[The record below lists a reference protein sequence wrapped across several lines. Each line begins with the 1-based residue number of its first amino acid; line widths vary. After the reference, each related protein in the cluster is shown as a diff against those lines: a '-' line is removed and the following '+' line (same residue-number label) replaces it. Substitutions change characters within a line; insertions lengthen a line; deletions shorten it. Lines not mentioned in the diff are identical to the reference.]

1 MLGNMNKLSLTIR
14 KILIGFSLTVFFVP
28 GLTFAAIEQSTN
40 PNGANYRPPVDNTD
54 DGKVTQP
61 STTQSTDG
69 TVTETELFYNFN
81 YKGVNSS
88 TTKIGAVNR
97 IVSTKTWQQVLADVI
112 KILLNISGALAL
124 LALTLSGVM
133 MISARGKTDAFDKGK
148 KILGYALAGLVIIAV
163 SYAIVVGVS
172 DLQFFTPG
180 AGGGTVSNNA
190 PASTPQQPTTDEGK
204 TTTPTSR

>member
-1 MLGNMNKLSLTIR
+1 MNKLSLTIR
-14 KILIGFSLTVFFVP
+14 KILT
-28 GLTFAAIEQSTN
+28 GLGLLILFTPCLVLAEPA
-40 PNGANYRPPVDNTD
+40 PNNT
-54 DGKVTQP
+54 GTP
-61 STTQSTDG
+61 TSTTPQKDG
-69 TVTETELFYNFN
+69 QVTEAELFYNFN
-81 YKGVNSS
+81 YKNANTD

-133 MISARGKTDAFDKGK
+133 MISARGKADVFDKGK

-180 AGGGTVSNNA
+180 AGGGASSNTNSSA
-190 PASTPQQPTTDEGK
+190 SPSPSSTQPASTGAAQNQTGVK
-204 TTTPTSR
+204 N

>member
-1 MLGNMNKLSLTIR
+1 MSKKSLTISQ
-14 KILIGFSLTVFFVP
+14 ILIGFSLTFF
-28 GLTFAAIEQSTN
+28 LI
-40 PNGANYRPPVDNTD
+40 PNIAFSETPPS
-54 DGKVTQP
+54 
-61 STTQSTDG
+61 STTQSQDG
-69 TVTETELFYNFN
+69 QVTEAELFYNFN
-81 YKGVNSS
+81 YKNANTD

-124 LALTLSGVM
+124 LALTISGVT
-133 MISARGKTDAFDKGK
+133 MITARGKPDLFDKGK

-180 AGGGTVSNNA
+180 AGGGAVTNNS
-190 PASTPQQPTTDEGK
+190 STPATSPTPAPSSPK
-204 TTTPTSR
+204 TTGGSKLK